1 MDGASDGNFPCA
13 RGHIRNVV
21 PQDKF
26 DSPNGQIS
34 IGTRPEEER
43 ETQHNNR
50 IRPSRSSVSTHRVRK
65 KRAVVCARETEMA
78 TPATEAATPA
88 EGSVI
93 AIHSLDEWS
102 TYIESANSAKK
113 LVPFSSFL
121 FFLFL
126 LPRGINLDRS
136 GLVTVL
142 IRFL

>member
-1 MDGASDGNFPCA
+1 
-13 RGHIRNVV
+13 
-21 PQDKF
+21 
-26 DSPNGQIS
+26 
-34 IGTRPEEER
+34 
-43 ETQHNNR
+43 
-50 IRPSRSSVSTHRVRK
+50 
-65 KRAVVCARETEMA
+65 
-78 TPATEAATPA
+78 
-88 EGSVI
+88 VI

>member
-1 MDGASDGNFPCA
+1 MRRYLSGREPRRSRGRRHNTTTASVQCV
-13 RGHIRNVV
+13 H
-21 PQDKF
+21 
-26 DSPNGQIS
+26 SS
-34 IGTRPEEER
+34 R
-43 ETQHNNR
+43 E
-50 IRPSRSSVSTHRVRK
+50 K
-65 KRAVVCARETEMA
+65 EAVVCARETEMA
-78 TPATEAATPA
+78 TPATEAATPEAPA

>member
-1 MDGASDGNFPCA
+1 M
-13 RGHIRNVV
+13 
-21 PQDKF
+21 
-26 DSPNGQIS
+26 
-34 IGTRPEEER
+34 
-43 ETQHNNR
+43 
-50 IRPSRSSVSTHRVRK
+50 STHRVRK
-65 KRAVVCARETEMA
+65 KRAVVRARETEMA
-78 TPATEAATPA
+78 TPATEAATPAAPA